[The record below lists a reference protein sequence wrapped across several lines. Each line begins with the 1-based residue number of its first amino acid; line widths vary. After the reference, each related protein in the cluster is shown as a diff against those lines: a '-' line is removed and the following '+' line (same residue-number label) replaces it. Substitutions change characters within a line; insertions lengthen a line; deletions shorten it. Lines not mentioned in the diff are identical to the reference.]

1 MAASRKVLEDL
12 CAFCRVGWKV
22 ASCTGDDFYERSDD
36 GGLRRYVFHIEQ
48 RNRNASIQPR
58 WRDLQC
64 VAVGDHLRC
73 DLGRGAL
80 LHNGRDNADYILC
93 SMRSTDDCL
102 QDRVSPGDRC
112 RARKTASAV
121 ASAGYTI
128 DLNAA
133 ATPSFSPAGGTY
145 TSAQTVTIADTTTG
159 ANIYYCVTAGCTP
172 TASSTL
178 YTGPITVSRARLS
191 APWRLRP
198 GMTIAA

>member
-1 MAASRKVLEDL
+1 MRWPQAEKFWRI
-12 CAFCRVGWKV
+12 CAHSAEVGWKV

-48 RNRNASIQPR
+48 CNRNASIQPR

-102 QDRVSPGDRC
+102 QDRVSPGDCC
-112 RARKTASAV
+112 RARQDCKRGCLGRIHNRLECRGYAV
-121 ASAGYTI
+121 VLSRGRHIYFCADGDHSRYDHWREHLLLRHRGLHSHSVI
-128 DLNAA
+128 DALHR
-133 ATPSFSPAGGTY
+133 
-145 TSAQTVTIADTTTG
+145 ADHG
-159 ANIYYCVTAGCTP
+159 FE
-172 TASSTL
+172 
-178 YTGPITVSRARLS
+178 
-191 APWRLRP
+191 
-198 GMTIAA
+198 